1 MAINI
6 ESEIDS
12 IVEEYAR
19 NTVELLKRNIREDN
33 TIASGQTIASIKY
46 KIRNKNVFI
55 EYNDSLDIIS
65 KGIPS
70 GKKVKVANILEWM
83 NQKGIIPRNKPNT
96 LAGRRATAFVIARSM
111 ERKGTIK
118 RFANRGTKVLNS
130 IGEGTAMFNNM
141 QNDIA
146 LASEKYI
153 EELISNI

>member
-6 ESEIDS
+6 EAEIDS

-33 TIASGQTIASIKY
+33 TIASGQTIASVNYITL
-46 KIRNKNVFI
+46 NKDVI
-55 EYNDSLDIIS
+55 IYYNDSLDIIS
-65 KGIPS
+65 KGIPV

-118 RFANRGTKVLNS
+118 RFANTGTKVLNS
-130 IGEGTAMFNNM
+130 IGEGTPMFNNM